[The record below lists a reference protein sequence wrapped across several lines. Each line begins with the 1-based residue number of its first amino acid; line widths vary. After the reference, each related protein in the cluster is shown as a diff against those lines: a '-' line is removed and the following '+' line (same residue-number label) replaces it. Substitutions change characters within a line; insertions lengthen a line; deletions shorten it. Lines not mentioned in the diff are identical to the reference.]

1 MHINGGHRRGG
12 GAGRIGIV
20 VMSEASALFLHV
32 FVVIDVDT
40 DHFARI
46 LSLRR
51 HKVEVGLVH
60 WIRVG
65 VGVGVVVRL
74 RVRSRI
80 VAAPILRVVALI
92 VRRLL

>member
-1 MHINGGHRRGG
+1 M
-12 GAGRIGIV
+12 AFWLW
-20 VMSEASALFLHV
+20 STLLLHV

-46 LSLRR
+46 LPLRR

-65 VGVGVVVRL
+65 VSIGVGVVVRL
-74 RVRSRI
+74 RVGSRI